1 MPHCFLT
8 KQTEKLQEFFLK
20 KYDHPDSCHSLSVT
34 QMLFFLH
41 IQAPTSVPCWADQNM
56 PAWALRCTS
65 SSLPC
70 TLTLVWTP
78 LTAPRRPLRLG
89 EVKCQGVLNEKW
101 QVWLFFFSCKAFS
114 CCCCFFFCWPE
125 LAPRGFI
132 LTAIFFP
139 CCGVFEWDE
148 QNVTL
153 KTKKMETIKLR
164 WLSSA
169 LPNYML
175 KRGEWNVQSIHF
187 TPFSC
192 LTVSK
197 CCLWLLGLWV

>member
-114 CCCCFFFCWPE
+114 CCCCFFFAG
-125 LAPRGFI
+125 LN
-132 LTAIFFP
+132 LHL
-139 CCGVFEWDE
+139 V
-148 QNVTL
+148 V
-153 KTKKMETIKLR
+153 
-164 WLSSA
+164 LSSQRYFF
-169 LPNYML
+169 LVVVCLNETNKMSPL
-175 KRGEWNVQSIHF
+175 KLKKWKRLNWGDCRQLCR
-187 TPFSC
+187 TTC
-192 LTVSK
+192 
-197 CCLWLLGLWV
+197 